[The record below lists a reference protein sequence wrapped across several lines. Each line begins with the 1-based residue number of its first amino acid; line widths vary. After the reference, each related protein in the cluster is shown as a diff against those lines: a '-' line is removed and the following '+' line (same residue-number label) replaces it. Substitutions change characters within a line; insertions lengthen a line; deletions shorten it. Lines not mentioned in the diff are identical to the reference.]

1 MIIDIKD
8 INIVLVVVIIVL
20 VIVCLI
26 RNEHFVDGVT
36 LQPLPTT
43 CGVESN
49 DPYAEINTFH
59 PNEEGGA
66 EVNPNN
72 YMFAITN
79 TDNKQIYGLGSS
91 RPEPKTVPVPA
102 NSGE

>member
-20 VIVCLI
+20 VIFCLI
-26 RNEHFVDGVT
+26 RNEHFFDGET

-43 CGVESN
+43 CGVERN
-49 DPYAEINTFH
+49 PYSEINTFH
-59 PNEEGGA
+59 PNEEGGG
-66 EVNPNN
+66 EVNRNN

-91 RPEPKTVPVPA
+91 LPEPKTAPVPA

>member
-26 RNEHFVDGVT
+26 RNEHFVDGEP
-36 LQPLPTT
+36 LRPLPTT
-43 CGVESN
+43 CGVGSN
-49 DPYAEINTFH
+49 AEINTFH
-59 PNEEGGA
+59 PNEDGGA

-91 RPEPKTVPVPA
+91 LPEPKTAPVPA